1 MPFKTNLNVT
11 PYYDDFNSANNFQQ
25 ILARPGF
32 AVQARELTQLQSI
45 LKNQIETMGDFLFKE
60 GAMVVPGS
68 IRYNNLEFLKLETT
82 YAGNTV
88 DATQY
93 SGGVTANSEGLSFNT
108 DTNTIITGVT
118 SGVKA
123 KVIATIAAT
132 ATDPVTLIVDTI
144 QAGGGRTSESG
155 DATVR
160 FTAGEDITANVSIT
174 HGSITYAANA
184 VSAKVFTP
192 TTTSTLVDG
201 ATPDFD
207 VLDAAKFRGF
217 GGSASIAAG
226 VYYLR
231 GCFVEVPEQMV
242 SVSKYH
248 KELINARI
256 GLEVKEEIVTPES
269 DSSLL
274 DNATGT
280 SNYAA
285 KGAHRL
291 KITATLVSKSVDA
304 TDDLNFIELMRV
316 KNGIVEQKVDKT
328 NLGRIEKTLARRTFD
343 ESGDYTVRPF
353 QFEVKESVELNE
365 FEGVYTKGQTT
376 EDGNTADTTRLAVKV
391 SPGKAYVKGF
401 EVEKI
406 GTTIIDVPK
415 ARAFESVNAESPA
428 YDI

>member
-184 VSAKVFTP
+184 VSAKKQYCF
-192 TTTSTLVDG
+192 
-201 ATPDFD
+201 
-207 VLDAAKFRGF
+207 
-217 GGSASIAAG
+217 
-226 VYYLR
+226 LR
-231 GCFVEVPEQMV
+231 V
-242 SVSKYH
+242 
-248 KELINARI
+248 
-256 GLEVKEEIVTPES
+256 
-269 DSSLL
+269 
-274 DNATGT
+274 
-280 SNYAA
+280 
-285 KGAHRL
+285 
-291 KITATLVSKSVDA
+291 
-304 TDDLNFIELMRV
+304 
-316 KNGIVEQKVDKT
+316 
-328 NLGRIEKTLARRTFD
+328 
-343 ESGDYTVRPF
+343 
-353 QFEVKESVELNE
+353 
-365 FEGVYTKGQTT
+365 
-376 EDGNTADTTRLAVKV
+376 
-391 SPGKAYVKGF
+391 
-401 EVEKI
+401 
-406 GTTIIDVPK
+406 
-415 ARAFESVNAESPA
+415 
-428 YDI
+428 

>member
-144 QAGGGRTSESG
+144 QAGGRRTSESG

-174 HGSITYAANA
+174 HGSIT
-184 VSAKVFTP
+184 
-192 TTTSTLVDG
+192 
-201 ATPDFD
+201 
-207 VLDAAKFRGF
+207 
-217 GGSASIAAG
+217 
-226 VYYLR
+226 
-231 GCFVEVPEQMV
+231 
-242 SVSKYH
+242 
-248 KELINARI
+248 
-256 GLEVKEEIVTPES
+256 
-269 DSSLL
+269 
-274 DNATGT
+274 
-280 SNYAA
+280 
-285 KGAHRL
+285 
-291 KITATLVSKSVDA
+291 
-304 TDDLNFIELMRV
+304 
-316 KNGIVEQKVDKT
+316 
-328 NLGRIEKTLARRTFD
+328 
-343 ESGDYTVRPF
+343 
-353 QFEVKESVELNE
+353 
-365 FEGVYTKGQTT
+365 
-376 EDGNTADTTRLAVKV
+376 
-391 SPGKAYVKGF
+391 
-401 EVEKI
+401 
-406 GTTIIDVPK
+406 
-415 ARAFESVNAESPA
+415 
-428 YDI
+428 